1 MRHSSPH
8 VQDANVSKM
17 RRTAP
22 LFVGTLMLGKI
33 TKLNASV
40 RLYAVVVTLTTT
52 DASLS
57 LNFKPAGWL
66 LSLVQTVNA
75 SSSQNLMNTVAET
88 TLKQLLTQTW
98 CKSHLCSTF
107 PKCGRGSEKG
117 CSQNPSDWENNYTI

>member
-1 MRHSSPH
+1 
-8 VQDANVSKM
+8 
-17 RRTAP
+17 
-22 LFVGTLMLGKI
+22 MLGKI
-33 TKLNASV
+33 TKLVNASI
-40 RLYAVVVTLTTT
+40 RLYEVVVTLTTT

-66 LSLVQTVNA
+66 ASLTLVQTVNA
-75 SSSQNLMNTVAET
+75 SSSQNLMNTVVET

-117 CSQNPSDWENNYTI
+117 CSQNPSD